1 MSDIDPRPRPQYGEY
16 ATPEE
21 QRARI
26 AQPDATD
33 ALSSGVAPQAGMHD
47 ASQPRGGSAPFP
59 AEPATS
65 AVARPTRMADRVI
78 TLALLAYGLVT
89 VLVAAPQ
96 MLDVGA
102 FAQTMFQ
109 TLGVDAQLADPE
121 SGRGW
126 GVAAA
131 TALAGG
137 WVLTAWLSWR
147 SLAARRLTWW
157 IPLVGG
163 ILFNFVSGTLMVI
176 PIMND
181 PAAWEAL
188 QRTVSG

>member
-1 MSDIDPRPRPQYGEY
+1 MSATDPRPRPQYGEY

-21 QRARI
+21 QQARI
-26 AQPDATD
+26 ARPDATD
-33 ALSSGVAPQAGMHD
+33 ALSAGVSPEAPE
-47 ASQPRGGSAPFP
+47 PRHPVP
-59 AEPATS
+59 AAPATTS
-65 AVARPTRMADRVI
+65 AARPTRVADRVF
-78 TLALLAYGLVT
+78 TFVLLGYGLLT
-89 VLVAAPQ
+89 VFAAAPQ

-102 FAQTMFQ
+102 FAQTLFQ
-109 TLGVDAQLADPE
+109 TLAVDAQLSDPAAL
-121 SGRGW
+121 RGW

-131 TALAGG
+131 TVLVVG
-137 WVLTAWLSWR
+137 WLLTAWLSWR

-163 ILFNFVSGTLMVI
+163 ILCNFVSGTLMVI

-181 PAAWEAL
+181 PVAWEAL

>member
-1 MSDIDPRPRPQYGEY
+1 MSETDPRPRPQYGEY

-26 AQPDATD
+26 RLPDATD
-33 ALSSGVAPQAGMHD
+33 ALSAGVSPQTEAADRAM
-47 ASQPRGGSAPFP
+47 PP
-59 AEPATS
+59 APATTT
-65 AVARPTRMADRVI
+65 AARPTRMADRVV
-78 TLALLAYGLVT
+78 TFVLLGYGLLT
-89 VLVAAPQ
+89 VLAAAPQ

-109 TLGVDAQLADPE
+109 TLGVDAQLSDPAAL
-121 SGRGW
+121 RGW
-126 GVAAA
+126 GVAGAA
-131 TALAGG
+131 VLLIG
-137 WVLTAWLSWR
+137 WLLTAWLSWR

-163 ILFNFVSGTLMVI
+163 IVCNFVSGTLMVI

-188 QRTVSG
+188 QRTVGG